1 MASLC
6 IAGVLLIQFAGT
18 FWLRMTYDWG
28 DERGWLLDTRMER
41 GPLKG
46 VYTTRGTAEWYANV
60 LDELDMLKLTADDE
74 LMVVGV
80 APWIYLYSDAGCGNY
95 STWQVHEGST
105 QLHDYYELHP
115 DKFPDVVY
123 MAHWAEEFMACDLS
137 HLFTDRGY
145 TIVYRGTG
153 TVLMSPER
161 AAAFMAE

>member
-1 MASLC
+1 
-6 IAGVLLIQFAGT
+6 
-18 FWLRMTYDWG
+18 
-28 DERGWLLDTRMER
+28 
-41 GPLKG
+41 
-46 VYTTRGTAEWYANV
+46 
-60 LDELDMLKLTADDE
+60 MLKLTADDE

-145 TIVYRGTG
+145 TIVYPGNRHRTHVPGAG
-153 TVLMSPER
+153 GSFYGR
-161 AAAFMAE
+161 IRKYGK